1 MAADI
6 LTGHATAIEAPGS
19 PFRFQRT
26 LVATI
31 VVVALLAIV
40 LLVSTVLNFLGPTAR
55 WYLLLLV
62 LVIST
67 CWALVWVFRRS
78 SALAPLGWNPGV
90 RDARLWQVEELTT
103 LLARARRS
111 MTYSQLVVAQRVRD
125 VLLEKA
131 RVQRN
136 LTYEEVN
143 RLRRKSAAL
152 QAFLGD
158 PELTHFVLFVD
169 DAPNLLVSRSIPEDS
184 ILKLKGDDFLRV
196 MESLMDR
203 VEAWR

>member
-6 LTGHATAIEAPGS
+6 LTGHSTAIEAPGS

-40 LLVSTVLNFLGPTAR
+40 LLVSTVFNLLGPTAR

-90 RDARLWQVEELTT
+90 RDARLWQVEELMT
-103 LLARARRS
+103 LLARARKG
-111 MTYSQLVVAQRVRD
+111 MTFSQLVVAQRVRD

-131 RVQRN
+131 RVERN
-136 LTYEEVN
+136 LTYEEIN
-143 RLRRKSAAL
+143 RLRRQPAAL
-152 QAFLGD
+152 RDFLDD
-158 PELTHFVLFVD
+158 PELAWFVLHVD
-169 DAPNLLVSRSIPEDS
+169 DAPNLLVSRTIPQDS
-184 ILKLKGDDFLRV
+184 ILKLKGNDFLQV
-196 MESLMDR
+196 MEGLMDR

>member
-6 LTGHATAIEAPGS
+6 LTGHSTAIEAPGS

-31 VVVALLAIV
+31 VVVAVLAIV
-40 LLVSTVLNFLGPTAR
+40 LLVSTVLNLLGPTAR

-78 SALAPLGWNPGV
+78 SALLPLGWNPGV
-90 RDARLWQVEELTT
+90 RDARLWQVEELMT

-158 PELTHFVLFVD
+158 PELTRFVLLVD

-196 MESLMDR
+196 M
-203 VEAWR
+203 